1 VTQLPDHAPRADRPF
16 MPGYGLRGPTEGT
29 GLLSWQWAHDRLV
42 ASHDYWLASSRPD
55 GRPHLMPV
63 WGVWDGAAVFFS
75 SANGSR
81 KAQNLRARPRC
92 SLATDDAYRPVVLE
106 GDARVVTDAARRKN
120 ALDLEN
126 AKYGTD
132 YGIEMLDP
140 DHNTWFEFRPVWAF
154 ALDEDDFTGSP
165 TRWSFVGD
173 AGA

>member
-1 VTQLPDHAPRADRPF
+1 MTRPELLQF
-16 MPGYGLRGPTEGT
+16 MRRHKLAV
-29 GLLSWQWAHDRLV
+29 Q
-42 ASHDYWLASSRPD
+42 ASVSASGSPQ
-55 GRPHLMPV
+55 
-63 WGVWDGAAVFFS
+63 AAVVGIVVTDDLEIFFDTLDR
-75 SANGSR
+75 SR

-92 SLATDDAYRPVVLE
+92 SVATDDAYRPVVLE

-132 YGIEMLDP
+132 YGMEMLDP
-140 DHNTWFEFRPVWAF
+140 DHIAWFEIRPVWAF

-173 AGA
+173 ADA